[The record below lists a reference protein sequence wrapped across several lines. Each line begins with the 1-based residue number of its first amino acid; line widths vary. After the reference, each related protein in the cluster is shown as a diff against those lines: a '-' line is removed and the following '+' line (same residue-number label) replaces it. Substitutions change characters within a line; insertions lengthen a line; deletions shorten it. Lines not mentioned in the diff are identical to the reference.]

1 MSLAKRP
8 KFYELQV
15 PIGRANT
22 IAKRVPQ
29 QSRQRLPALILGCY
43 WNSNASPRSR
53 SAISDGDGVRI
64 VSAIFSNIRKATAT
78 LCTATT
84 TLPIYAKSL
93 NGVGHPHI
101 IFVGDDEVYLSELDW
116 EL

>member
-1 MSLAKRP
+1 
-8 KFYELQV
+8 
-15 PIGRANT
+15 
-22 IAKRVPQ
+22 
-29 QSRQRLPALILGCY
+29 
-43 WNSNASPRSR
+43 
-53 SAISDGDGVRI
+53 

-116 EL
+116 KL

>member
-53 SAISDGDGVRI
+53 SAISNGRWSPHRERDFLQHPQSDGNV
-64 VSAIFSNIRKATAT
+64 VYS
-78 LCTATT
+78 
-84 TLPIYAKSL
+84 
-93 NGVGHPHI
+93 
-101 IFVGDDEVYLSELDW
+101 DDDVADLRQEP
-116 EL
+116 